1 MIEIR
6 RVVVALD
13 TDERTLRIV
22 REAVRVAAVFDTEIE
37 GLFVE
42 DEELLALAR
51 SSFARRTGTAAT
63 TRAFDVS
70 DVEREWRTLARSV
83 RSTLEREA
91 MASRVETRFAV
102 QRGPARQAIR
112 ERLEGGDLV
121 VIGWGGWSPAG
132 NKAAPVRVL
141 FDHSQSGE
149 RALDVGARLAGPEG
163 ELAVWVVDADEA
175 ALGEVR
181 ARVRDDVGRARVTP
195 IDDLSISSIQ
205 HILATQPGGL
215 LIIPSGSD
223 VATRLARRAV
233 EARFPAGVLV
243 VR

>member
-22 REAVRVAAVFDTEIE
+22 REAVRVAACFDTEIE

-102 QRGPARQAIR
+102 QRGPAPQAIR

-132 NKAAPVRVL
+132 KKSAPIRVL
-141 FDHSQSGE
+141 FDHSGSAE
-149 RALDVGARLAGPEG
+149 RALEIGARLASREG
-163 ELAVWVVDADEA
+163 ELAIWVVDADET
-175 ALGEVR
+175 ALNEVR
-181 ARVRDDVGRARVTP
+181 ARVRDVGHSRVTP
-195 IDDLSISSIQ
+195 ITDLSISSIQ
-205 HILATQPGGL
+205 GIVAEQPGGL

-223 VATRLARRAV
+223 VAARLAQRAV
-233 EARFPAGVLV
+233 EARFPAGVLI